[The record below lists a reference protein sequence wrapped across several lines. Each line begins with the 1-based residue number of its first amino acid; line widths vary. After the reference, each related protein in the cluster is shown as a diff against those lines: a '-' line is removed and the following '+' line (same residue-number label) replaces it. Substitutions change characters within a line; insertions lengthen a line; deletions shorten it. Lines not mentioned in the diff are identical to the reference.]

1 MIQSNI
7 LLTDIVIPTVDNL
20 IVTDV
25 PDEVTVK
32 DSDIISTTLTVTLL
46 NSEFIQHESQ
56 NNPSL
61 LDLNTTEFNNLS
73 NEIVVTPTIQNNGML
88 LNTDIP
94 VYDNAVP
101 TDLSLN
107 TNSPSNNDV
116 LGSYES
122 VNAIPSITPGSG
134 SLFPSDPTL
143 LPQINSL
150 FELLQYLSEVMMRF
164 NSDPNYYMQD
174 DFAIL
179 VKTITNALIHLYL
192 NAPLSTGEVEG
203 LYAALGT
210 KVDKILGKG
219 LSTNDLTD
227 ELKAAYDSAFLETHL
242 HSNKAALDLVSGK
255 NTGDQD
261 LSVLQ
266 PKETGKGLSTN
277 DFTNTYKNKLD
288 GIQTGAEA
296 NVNADWN
303 ATSGD
308 TLILNKPN
316 IPSITGLATETYVQN
331 YAEPKKGTDDN
342 YVTDSEKTN
351 LHAPHSD
358 DQDLSG
364 LVVKIPGYSL
374 VLNVDIAKIHVAH
387 SDDQDLTPYET
398 IANNNIKLATKEPAN
413 ANIQA
418 HITNTNNPHFTT
430 KAQIGLSQVD
440 NTRDIDKPISILT
453 QLALNTKE
461 PNITSGLITDYWR
474 GDKTF
479 QPLNKAAVGLD
490 NVDNTSDLLKPISTA
505 TQSALDLKLD
515 VSLKGANNGL
525 AELDSNGFVKNSQ
538 LPSYVDDVLEYTSIS
553 LFPTVGES
561 GKIYIDTTTNLTY
574 RWGGT
579 TYAIISSSL
588 ALGETSAT
596 AYRGDRGKIAYDHSQ
611 INSGNP
617 HGLTLLDIGAQAQL
631 NGTGLVRMSGTSI
644 TYDNTSYVSGT
655 PWTSVG
661 YWYSGSHPTTTSGYG
676 LPDYP
681 TTLPASDVY
690 SWAKASTKP
699 SYAYS
704 EITSKPTLLSQFTND
719 LGNYGSFVTGTPWTG
734 YGYLTGIT
742 GTQVTTALGYTP
754 YNSTNPSG
762 YISSITKSQ
771 VEGVLTGLITTHTH
785 NYLSSFTETDPIFIA
800 WNKSTGISITKS
812 QVSDFPT
819 NLSQFNNNLGNYGG
833 WITGINSGM
842 VTTALGY
849 TPLPTRTFGSAAS
862 SNTGDFVSSSGT
874 LGSSIT
880 LGTVYNG
887 TANQSV
893 PTNLLGGY
901 SNGYVYNFTQNQ
913 IQSWLGLGSSAYTN
927 NNDHILNQNSSAQSA
942 NMWISGDVTAYGK
955 GKFGVTYHSV
965 ELRALDSDYGS
976 AMYLY
981 ADGGTDQRVYRI
993 ANKYSGSGTD
1003 LVIDYSDARAYNTEA
1018 IAHTYTERFRLS
1030 KTGAVTFTSTVNATQ
1045 LQSTVATGTAPLTVN
1060 STTMVGN
1067 LNAEMVNGLKY
1078 YGADFASTV
1087 SYVMVY
1093 DAPNARMSPATST
1106 QIRNFIGVN
1115 NIATQDLSSLSTN
1128 YIPKWN
1134 GSNFV
1139 NSLISDDGTNAS
1151 ARGDY
1156 FAINIPSNN
1165 YSGKLKFGS
1174 GSSFDYFISSGDNY
1188 GSMIFNSVG
1197 QWGNKAFTFNYAT
1210 TPLLTIESN
1219 GVVSI
1224 PNTTQSLSP
1233 STGALVLNG
1242 GMGINGRLSLP
1253 SGSGW
1258 VGMLSFDHNV
1268 SNGSSRKWFIHTD
1281 YQSYG
1286 DFAITTQS
1294 TQSANTVPDIGRFYI
1309 SPNGNTGI
1317 GYISD
1322 QGYKLAVN
1330 GTLMATGTVNTYAG
1344 EGIKM
1349 IADAAYLSGY
1359 NSANTVRQG
1368 YLQFTGNAVYIS
1380 AESGTGDI
1388 ALINKS
1394 AVLIRNDVGGEA
1406 RIQLQGSQA
1415 GVKQYYIKNSI
1426 QGISNTGF
1434 SIRNASDGTTPF
1446 YIDGSDNS
1454 HFNGNVTASNF
1465 ISNGNV
1471 IAAGEIVAYSA
1482 SDERLKENIQ
1492 PLNNSLDVINKLN
1505 PVQYNW
1511 NEKAKEL
1518 NPNKDEKTDVGVIAQ
1533 QLKEVLPNLVH
1544 NIYNDEFLSVDYIK
1558 LIPYLIGAIQE
1569 LTQEINTLKNK

>member
-1 MIQSNI
+1 MEFQSKNI
-7 LLTDIVIPTVDNL
+7 ALQRGSTTTAINNYSSGGSGSAYVPLNYLSLVAQSTNLAGANGVIKLPLSNYLLTDNGWNFSTV
-20 IVTDV
+20 
-25 PDEVTVK
+25 
-32 DSDIISTTLTVTLL
+32 
-46 NSEFIQHESQ
+46 
-56 NNPSL
+56 
-61 LDLNTTEFNNLS
+61 
-73 NEIVVTPTIQNNGML
+73 
-88 LNTDIP
+88 NTDGTF
-94 VYDNAVP
+94 
-101 TDLSLN
+101 TDLM
-107 TNSPSNNDV
+107 T
-116 LGSYES
+116 
-122 VNAIPSITPGSG
+122 
-134 SLFPSDPTL
+134 
-143 LPQINSL
+143 
-150 FELLQYLSEVMMRF
+150 
-164 NSDPNYYMQD
+164 
-174 DFAIL
+174 
-179 VKTITNALIHLYL
+179 
-192 NAPLSTGEVEG
+192 
-203 LYAALGT
+203 
-210 KVDKILGKG
+210 
-219 LSTNDLTD
+219 
-227 ELKAAYDSAFLETHL
+227 
-242 HSNKAALDLVSGK
+242 
-255 NTGDQD
+255 
-261 LSVLQ
+261 
-266 PKETGKGLSTN
+266 
-277 DFTNTYKNKLD
+277 
-288 GIQTGAEA
+288 
-296 NVNADWN
+296 
-303 ATSGD
+303 
-308 TLILNKPN
+308 
-316 IPSITGLATETYVQN
+316 
-331 YAEPKKGTDDN
+331 
-342 YVTDSEKTN
+342 
-351 LHAPHSD
+351 
-358 DQDLSG
+358 
-364 LVVKIPGYSL
+364 
-374 VLNVDIAKIHVAH
+374 
-387 SDDQDLTPYET
+387 
-398 IANNNIKLATKEPAN
+398 
-413 ANIQA
+413 
-418 HITNTNNPHFTT
+418 
-430 KAQIGLSQVD
+430 
-440 NTRDIDKPISILT
+440 
-453 QLALNTKE
+453 
-461 PNITSGLITDYWR
+461 
-474 GDKTF
+474 
-479 QPLNKAAVGLD
+479 
-490 NVDNTSDLLKPISTA
+490 
-505 TQSALDLKLD
+505 
-515 VSLKGANNGL
+515 
-525 AELDSNGFVKNSQ
+525 LDSNGNLSVKGEVCAFGVTSGGSGSGGLIQTVFGYANLGGSFSNAT
-538 LPSYVDDVLEYTSIS
+538 LTDTFNAYTINQMNNR
-553 LFPTVGES
+553 LIGVENGA
-561 GKIYIDTTTNLTY
+561 LTQ
-574 RWGGT
+574 
-579 TYAIISSSL
+579 ISS
-588 ALGETSAT
+588 
-596 AYRGDRGKIAYDHSQ
+596 
-611 INSGNP
+611 
-617 HGLTLLDIGAQAQL
+617 TL
-631 NGTGLVRMSGTSI
+631 V
-644 TYDNTSYVSGT
+644 
-655 PWTSVG
+655 
-661 YWYSGSHPTTTSGYG
+661 
-676 LPDYP
+676 
-681 TTLPASDVY
+681 
-690 SWAKASTKP
+690 
-699 SYAYS
+699 
-704 EITSKPTLLSQFTND
+704 TN
-719 LGNYGSFVTGTPWTG
+719 
-734 YGYLTGIT
+734 
-742 GTQVTTALGYTP
+742 ALGYVP
-754 YNSTNPSG
+754 YNSTNPNG
-762 YISSITKSQ
+762 FITASSLAPYA
-771 VEGVLTGLITTHTH
+771 LT
-785 NYLSSFTETDPIFIA
+785 A
-800 WNKSTGISITKS
+800 AR
-812 QVSDFPT
+812 PT

-1465 ISNGNV
+1465 ILS
-1471 IAAGEIVAYSA
+1471 
-1482 SDERLKENIQ
+1482 SDRTLKTNIQ
-1492 PLNNSLDVINKLN
+1492 PIIKDYSRLNLVSFNFKNNL
-1505 PVQYNW
+1505 
-1511 NEKAKEL
+1511 EEL
-1518 NPNKDEKTDVGVIAQ
+1518 RFGTIAQ
-1533 QLKEVLPNLVH
+1533 DLLSNGFSEFVVGNREGEYKVKYIDLIIAKLASAESRIKQLEEKYV
-1544 NIYNDEFLSVDYIK
+1544 SSR
-1558 LIPYLIGAIQE
+1558 
-1569 LTQEINTLKNK
+1569 